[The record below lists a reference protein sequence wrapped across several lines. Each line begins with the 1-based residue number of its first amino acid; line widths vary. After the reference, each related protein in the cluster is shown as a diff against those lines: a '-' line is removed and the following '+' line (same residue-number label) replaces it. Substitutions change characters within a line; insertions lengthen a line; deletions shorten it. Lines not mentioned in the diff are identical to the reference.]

1 MTQHQPESQPTESPS
16 LLQRLTAWMKRWTR
30 RALSPWVQQRL
41 TGQPAAQTRVGPKS
55 AGFSQ
60 ATVSGQRT
68 QTVLKLVKH
77 RTGSGSGRRATTGKS
92 LSAIAGAIFHRHRAS
107 RPAAAVTPPQP
118 ARPSSDLVL
127 AAGSVPAP
135 AQPGQTPAPAALP
148 GGVSVEQFIPPMPPT
163 DTGFF
168 VGQRIPPMPPT
179 DTGFSVGQRIPPM
192 PKTEP
197 KKQPP
202 AGQKTRREAAP
213 SQPAPQ
219 KPARKRV
226 FSRVEEVL
234 PQQPALA
241 RPKSVAPEPLPNE
254 TPAAPKAAD
263 AAPPAADVTT
273 ENIQPAVPPITPA
286 PPAEKPVQRKID
298 RPERAEPDSRPPA
311 GPTPLENSTG
321 SQPAAPEPLP
331 HPDAATPVAPPD
343 EPLSDTL
350 PDTPAQPKI
359 DRPERAEPD
368 HRPPAGPQPL
378 DIAGSSQPTAPA
390 TLPRPDAASST
401 HQPEQLLSAAPDA
414 PVQRQIDLPN
424 RGEPDH
430 RPPAAPQP
438 LDITGSSQP
447 AAPVAQPEQLLSAAP
462 DTPAQPKIDLPER
475 EPDEITPERAFP
487 QAPPQRKPAPPTGP
501 QPLDIADSSQP
512 AAPATLPRPDA
523 AGPVIQPEQLL
534 SAALDAPMQ
543 RQIDLPGREPGAI
556 TPERAFPQT
565 PPQQKP
571 APPAGPQP
579 LEAATDSQ
587 PAAPEILARP
597 DAAGLAH
604 QPEQLLSAAPQ
615 RTAPPEP
622 VETDVTD
629 RRHGSPEPI
638 GPQPAAVK
646 PDKMPATLPQDLP
659 LRQRQP
665 EAEVVEPPAAPPA
678 EMPAASPT
686 PPAAPPLERLIQQRA
701 EARSRLPLHRPQPL
715 AGPKLISR
723 QTGPISGGHGGVQQI
738 FRSAQPQTPAKPQ
751 PLAGELPVNRPGLPE
766 PLPHSSGGQSAF
778 SPTTASPLP
787 GPSPQPAG
795 DTKSEDPH
803 LAALRAI
810 ERKFGPAAMAS
821 PQARLGGLAEL
832 GMPKP
837 KTPPPSGPEAVAG
850 QPPAPQPQ
858 QPFDINAIS
867 LGQPKIKVVKREAP
881 KTPALAEKNKQ
892 KPAARKTIQRRT
904 DLVLARKPL
913 AAGGQAATRA
923 GRSKA
928 AAKAGGAAKRP
939 ARNQQPDLSR
949 LALAVYPMIK
959 RLLALERERRPGY

>member
-1 MTQHQPESQPTESPS
+1 
-16 LLQRLTAWMKRWTR
+16 MKRWTR
-30 RALSPWVQQRL
+30 QTLSPWVQQRL
-41 TGQPAAQTRVGPKS
+41 SGRPAAHTHVGPKS
-55 AGFSQ
+55 VGFSQ

-68 QTVLKLVKH
+68 QTVLKQVKY

-107 RPAAAVTPPQP
+107 HPAAGGTPPQP

-127 AAGSVPAP
+127 AGPSAP
-135 AQPGQTPAPAALP
+135 AQPTQTPTPATLP
-148 GGVSVEQFIPPMPPT
+148 GGVSVEQFMPPMPAS
-163 DTGFF
+163 DTGFS
-168 VGQRIPPMPPT
+168 VGQRIPPMSPT

-202 AGQKTRREAAP
+202 AGQPSRREAAP
-213 SQPAPQ
+213 SRLAPQ

-234 PQQPALA
+234 PQQPAPA
-241 RPKSVAPEPLPNE
+241 QPKSVAPEPLPNE

-263 AAPPAADVTT
+263 DAPQTADVTT
-273 ENIQPAVPPITPA
+273 KNIQPAVPPITPA

-298 RPERAEPDSRPPA
+298 RPERAEPDHRPPA
-311 GPTPLENSTG
+311 APQPLDIANS
-321 SQPAAPEPLP
+321 SQPAAPETLP
-331 HPDAATPVAPPD
+331 RPDATPVAQPD
-343 EPLSDTL
+343 EPLTGPL
-350 PDTPAQPKI
+350 PDTPVQPKI

-368 HRPPAGPQPL
+368 SRPPAGPQPL

-390 TLPRPDAASST
+390 TLPRPDAASSAHQPEQVLSAT
-401 HQPEQLLSAAPDA
+401 LDAPAQPKTDRPERAEPDHRPPTPPQPLDIAGGSQPAAPETLPRPDVAGLAHQPEQLLSAAPDAPAQPKIDLPERERDENTPDRAVPQTQPQRKPAPPAAPQPLNITGSSQPAAPATLPRPDVADSVHQPEQLLSVAPDA

-424 RGEPDH
+424 REPDETSPE
-430 RPPAAPQP
+430 RAVPQTQPQQKPAPPTAPQP
-438 LDITGSSQP
+438 LDT
-447 AAPVAQPEQLLSAAP
+447 AA
-462 DTPAQPKIDLPER
+462 
-475 EPDEITPERAFP
+475 
-487 QAPPQRKPAPPTGP
+487 
-501 QPLDIADSSQP
+501 SSQP

-523 AGPVIQPEQLL
+523 A
-534 SAALDAPMQ
+534 S
-543 RQIDLPGREPGAI
+543 
-556 TPERAFPQT
+556 
-565 PPQQKP
+565 
-571 APPAGPQP
+571 
-579 LEAATDSQ
+579 
-587 PAAPEILARP
+587 
-597 DAAGLAH
+597 LAH

-615 RTAPPEP
+615 KMAPPEP
-622 VETDVTD
+622 LAADTTE
-629 RRHGSPEPI
+629 RRHGSPEPV
-638 GPQPAAVK
+638 GPQPAAAK
-646 PDKMPATLPQDLP
+646 PDKMPAILPEDLP

-665 EAEVVEPPAAPPA
+665 EAKAVESPAAPPA
-678 EMPAASPT
+678 EMPAAPAT

-723 QTGPISGGHGGVQQI
+723 QTGPLPGGHGVQQI
-738 FRSAQPQTPAKPQ
+738 FRSAQPQPPAMPQ
-751 PLAGELPVNRPGLPE
+751 PLAGELPVSRPGLPE

-778 SPTTASPLP
+778 NPIATPPLP

-795 DTKSEDPH
+795 DTKNEDPH

-881 KTPALAEKNKQ
+881 KIPALAEKNKQ

-913 AAGGQAATRA
+913 AAGGQAATGA

-939 ARNQQPDLSR
+939 ARKERPDLSR